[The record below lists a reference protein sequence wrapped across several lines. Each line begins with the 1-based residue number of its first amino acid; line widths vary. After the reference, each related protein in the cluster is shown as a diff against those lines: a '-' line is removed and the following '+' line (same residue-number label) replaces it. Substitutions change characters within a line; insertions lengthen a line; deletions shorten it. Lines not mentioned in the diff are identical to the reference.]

1 MKNTHSLIL
10 TFLLCLFVASSCHRN
25 QHPAISQCMTLAE
38 NHRPESALSLLQ
50 TLNRSRF
57 SEAEAAHYA
66 LVYTLSQ
73 DKSGIDVSND
83 SLLRLAYNHYR
94 TLPTDSLYSRCMYYM
109 GKYYLLTDSAHA
121 AAHCLH
127 EAERAAAAS
136 CDTAVQCMALEKLS
150 TLSHWYAP
158 HQSLQYIDK
167 ALSLYAAYSQAT
179 FTNRIHLQLAKGE
192 NLVYNG
198 RCKEALRLAEHL
210 LPSVLQQGDSA
221 LVSNVYQDLSVFSL
235 VDSNKVQARDY
246 AQLSYRYA
254 PVRNEHKL
262 LALANSYF
270 ELGEDAACLRIL
282 DTLQTKKMSVV
293 YNVFKLR
300 HYIAVRQNSHNLVMN
315 YADSAYT
322 YLEKMYANTMLEKD
336 RHYAESLRKGTALA
350 QAQAQSSQQFYIIV
364 VLIILVVS
372 VVFVAI
378 MVYNN
383 KKKQQK
389 LALENTQTKLQYEAN
404 LLKESQRMEA
414 EKHELELKHKDV
426 QLDMMRQFLIRK
438 IELFNK
444 LSPSDK
450 SSANFLL
457 EEMEWQEIE
466 AFLENAENHFVS
478 KLHTRFPQLDV
489 SDYRFMMLLR
499 LDLPSKSLA
508 RILGVNEGTI
518 RHRSYILKQRLEIT
532 DKSVSLRQYLASLV

>member
-38 NHRPESALSLLQ
+38 NHRPDSAISLLQ
-50 TLNRSRF
+50 KLNRSRF
-57 SEAEAAHYA
+57 TEAEAAHFA

-73 DKSGIDVSND
+73 DKSGVDVSND
-83 SLLRLAYNHYR
+83 SLIRLAYNHYR

-167 ALSLYAAYSQAT
+167 ALSLYAVYSQAT
-179 FTNRIHLQLAKGE
+179 FTNRIYLQLAKGE

-210 LPSVLQQGDSA
+210 LPSVFQQGDSA

-282 DTLQTKKMSVV
+282 DTLQTKK
-293 YNVFKLR
+293 
-300 HYIAVRQNSHNLVMN
+300 
-315 YADSAYT
+315 
-322 YLEKMYANTMLEKD
+322 
-336 RHYAESLRKGTALA
+336 
-350 QAQAQSSQQFYIIV
+350 
-364 VLIILVVS
+364 
-372 VVFVAI
+372 
-378 MVYNN
+378 
-383 KKKQQK
+383 
-389 LALENTQTKLQYEAN
+389 
-404 LLKESQRMEA
+404 
-414 EKHELELKHKDV
+414 
-426 QLDMMRQFLIRK
+426 
-438 IELFNK
+438 
-444 LSPSDK
+444 
-450 SSANFLL
+450 
-457 EEMEWQEIE
+457 
-466 AFLENAENHFVS
+466 
-478 KLHTRFPQLDV
+478 
-489 SDYRFMMLLR
+489 
-499 LDLPSKSLA
+499 
-508 RILGVNEGTI
+508 
-518 RHRSYILKQRLEIT
+518 
-532 DKSVSLRQYLASLV
+532 

>member
-1 MKNTHSLIL
+1 
-10 TFLLCLFVASSCHRN
+10 
-25 QHPAISQCMTLAE
+25 MTLAE
-38 NHRPESALSLLQ
+38 NHRPDSALSLLQ

-57 SEAEAAHYA
+57 TEAEAAHFA

-73 DKSGIDVSND
+73 DKSGVDVSND
-83 SLLRLAYNHYR
+83 SLIRLAYNHYR

-179 FTNRIHLQLAKGE
+179 FTNRIYLQLAKGE

>member
-1 MKNTHSLIL
+1 
-10 TFLLCLFVASSCHRN
+10 
-25 QHPAISQCMTLAE
+25 
-38 NHRPESALSLLQ
+38 
-50 TLNRSRF
+50 
-57 SEAEAAHYA
+57 
-66 LVYTLSQ
+66 
-73 DKSGIDVSND
+73 
-83 SLLRLAYNHYR
+83 
-94 TLPTDSLYSRCMYYM
+94 
-109 GKYYLLTDSAHA
+109 
-121 AAHCLH
+121 
-127 EAERAAAAS
+127 
-136 CDTAVQCMALEKLS
+136 
-150 TLSHWYAP
+150 
-158 HQSLQYIDK
+158 
-167 ALSLYAAYSQAT
+167 
-179 FTNRIHLQLAKGE
+179 
-192 NLVYNG
+192 
-198 RCKEALRLAEHL
+198 
-210 LPSVLQQGDSA
+210 
-221 LVSNVYQDLSVFSL
+221 
-235 VDSNKVQARDY
+235 
-246 AQLSYRYA
+246 
-254 PVRNEHKL
+254 
-262 LALANSYF
+262 
-270 ELGEDAACLRIL
+270 
-282 DTLQTKKMSVV
+282 MSVV

-389 LALENTQTKLQYEAN
+389 LAFENTQTKLQYEAN

-414 EKHELELKHKDV
+414 ERHQLELKHKDV

-450 SSANFLL
+450 SSVNFLL

-478 KLHTRFPQLDV
+478 KLHKRFPLLDL

>member
-1 MKNTHSLIL
+1 M
-10 TFLLCLFVASSCHRN
+10 
-25 QHPAISQCMTLAE
+25 
-38 NHRPESALSLLQ
+38 
-50 TLNRSRF
+50 
-57 SEAEAAHYA
+57 
-66 LVYTLSQ
+66 
-73 DKSGIDVSND
+73 
-83 SLLRLAYNHYR
+83 
-94 TLPTDSLYSRCMYYM
+94 
-109 GKYYLLTDSAHA
+109 
-121 AAHCLH
+121 
-127 EAERAAAAS
+127 
-136 CDTAVQCMALEKLS
+136 
-150 TLSHWYAP
+150 
-158 HQSLQYIDK
+158 
-167 ALSLYAAYSQAT
+167 
-179 FTNRIHLQLAKGE
+179 
-192 NLVYNG
+192 
-198 RCKEALRLAEHL
+198 
-210 LPSVLQQGDSA
+210 
-221 LVSNVYQDLSVFSL
+221 SNVYQDLSVFSL

>member
-38 NHRPESALSLLQ
+38 NHRPDSALSLLQ

-300 HYIAVRQNSHNLVMN
+300 HYIAVRQNSHNLVTN

-350 QAQAQSSQQFYIIV
+350 QAQAQSLQQFYIIV

-372 VVFVAI
+372 VVIVACL
-378 MVYNN
+378 VYSS
-383 KKKQQK
+383 KKKQ
-389 LALENTQTKLQYEAN
+389 
-404 LLKESQRMEA
+404 
-414 EKHELELKHKDV
+414 
-426 QLDMMRQFLIRK
+426 
-438 IELFNK
+438 
-444 LSPSDK
+444 P
-450 SSANFLL
+450 
-457 EEMEWQEIE
+457 
-466 AFLENAENHFVS
+466 
-478 KLHTRFPQLDV
+478 
-489 SDYRFMMLLR
+489 
-499 LDLPSKSLA
+499 
-508 RILGVNEGTI
+508 TI
-518 RHRSYILKQRLEIT
+518 
-532 DKSVSLRQYLASLV
+532 SV

>member
-1 MKNTHSLIL
+1 
-10 TFLLCLFVASSCHRN
+10 
-25 QHPAISQCMTLAE
+25 
-38 NHRPESALSLLQ
+38 
-50 TLNRSRF
+50 
-57 SEAEAAHYA
+57 
-66 LVYTLSQ
+66 
-73 DKSGIDVSND
+73 
-83 SLLRLAYNHYR
+83 
-94 TLPTDSLYSRCMYYM
+94 
-109 GKYYLLTDSAHA
+109 
-121 AAHCLH
+121 
-127 EAERAAAAS
+127 
-136 CDTAVQCMALEKLS
+136 
-150 TLSHWYAP
+150 
-158 HQSLQYIDK
+158 
-167 ALSLYAAYSQAT
+167 
-179 FTNRIHLQLAKGE
+179 
-192 NLVYNG
+192 
-198 RCKEALRLAEHL
+198 
-210 LPSVLQQGDSA
+210 
-221 LVSNVYQDLSVFSL
+221 
-235 VDSNKVQARDY
+235 
-246 AQLSYRYA
+246 
-254 PVRNEHKL
+254 
-262 LALANSYF
+262 
-270 ELGEDAACLRIL
+270 
-282 DTLQTKKMSVV
+282 MSVV

-336 RHYAESLRKGTALA
+336 RHYAECLRKGTALA

-450 SSANFLL
+450 SSVNLLL

-478 KLHTRFPQLDV
+478 KLHKRFPLLDL

-518 RHRSYILKQRLEIT
+518 RHKSYMLKQRLEIT
-532 DKSVSLRQYLASLV
+532 DKSVSLRQYLVNLS

>member
-1 MKNTHSLIL
+1 MPRCATNTN
-10 TFLLCLFVASSCHRN
+10 F
-25 QHPAISQCMTLAE
+25 
-38 NHRPESALSLLQ
+38 
-50 TLNRSRF
+50 
-57 SEAEAAHYA
+57 
-66 LVYTLSQ
+66 
-73 DKSGIDVSND
+73 
-83 SLLRLAYNHYR
+83 
-94 TLPTDSLYSRCMYYM
+94 
-109 GKYYLLTDSAHA
+109 
-121 AAHCLH
+121 
-127 EAERAAAAS
+127 
-136 CDTAVQCMALEKLS
+136 
-150 TLSHWYAP
+150 
-158 HQSLQYIDK
+158 
-167 ALSLYAAYSQAT
+167 
-179 FTNRIHLQLAKGE
+179 
-192 NLVYNG
+192 
-198 RCKEALRLAEHL
+198 
-210 LPSVLQQGDSA
+210 
-221 LVSNVYQDLSVFSL
+221 
-235 VDSNKVQARDY
+235 
-246 AQLSYRYA
+246 
-254 PVRNEHKL
+254 

-450 SSANFLL
+450 SSVNFLL

-478 KLHTRFPQLDV
+478 KLHTRFPLLDV

>member
-1 MKNTHSLIL
+1 
-10 TFLLCLFVASSCHRN
+10 
-25 QHPAISQCMTLAE
+25 
-38 NHRPESALSLLQ
+38 
-50 TLNRSRF
+50 
-57 SEAEAAHYA
+57 
-66 LVYTLSQ
+66 
-73 DKSGIDVSND
+73 
-83 SLLRLAYNHYR
+83 
-94 TLPTDSLYSRCMYYM
+94 
-109 GKYYLLTDSAHA
+109 
-121 AAHCLH
+121 
-127 EAERAAAAS
+127 
-136 CDTAVQCMALEKLS
+136 
-150 TLSHWYAP
+150 
-158 HQSLQYIDK
+158 
-167 ALSLYAAYSQAT
+167 
-179 FTNRIHLQLAKGE
+179 
-192 NLVYNG
+192 
-198 RCKEALRLAEHL
+198 
-210 LPSVLQQGDSA
+210 
-221 LVSNVYQDLSVFSL
+221 
-235 VDSNKVQARDY
+235 
-246 AQLSYRYA
+246 
-254 PVRNEHKL
+254 
-262 LALANSYF
+262 
-270 ELGEDAACLRIL
+270 
-282 DTLQTKKMSVV
+282 MSVV

-444 LSPSDK
+444 FSPSDK
-450 SSANFLL
+450 SSAKILL
-457 EEMEWQEIE
+457 EELEWQEIE

-478 KLHTRFPQLDV
+478 KLHKRFPLLDL

-518 RHRSYILKQRLEIT
+518 RHKSYMLKQRLEIT
-532 DKSVSLRQYLASLV
+532 DKSVSLRQYLVNLS

>member
-1 MKNTHSLIL
+1 
-10 TFLLCLFVASSCHRN
+10 
-25 QHPAISQCMTLAE
+25 
-38 NHRPESALSLLQ
+38 
-50 TLNRSRF
+50 
-57 SEAEAAHYA
+57 
-66 LVYTLSQ
+66 
-73 DKSGIDVSND
+73 
-83 SLLRLAYNHYR
+83 
-94 TLPTDSLYSRCMYYM
+94 
-109 GKYYLLTDSAHA
+109 
-121 AAHCLH
+121 
-127 EAERAAAAS
+127 
-136 CDTAVQCMALEKLS
+136 
-150 TLSHWYAP
+150 
-158 HQSLQYIDK
+158 
-167 ALSLYAAYSQAT
+167 
-179 FTNRIHLQLAKGE
+179 
-192 NLVYNG
+192 
-198 RCKEALRLAEHL
+198 
-210 LPSVLQQGDSA
+210 
-221 LVSNVYQDLSVFSL
+221 
-235 VDSNKVQARDY
+235 
-246 AQLSYRYA
+246 
-254 PVRNEHKL
+254 
-262 LALANSYF
+262 
-270 ELGEDAACLRIL
+270 
-282 DTLQTKKMSVV
+282 MSVV

-450 SSANFLL
+450 SSVNLLL

>member
-1 MKNTHSLIL
+1 MKNNLSLIIAFIL
-10 TFLLCLFVASSCHRN
+10 SLFVASSCHRN
-25 QHPAISQCMTLAE
+25 QHSAISRCMTLAE
-38 NHRPESALSLLQ
+38 NHRPDSALSLLQ

-73 DKSGIDVSND
+73 DKSGVDVSND
-83 SLLRLAYNHYR
+83 SLIRLAYNHYR

-150 TLSHWYAP
+150 TLSHWYAS

-478 KLHTRFPQLDV
+478 KLHTRFPLLDV

>member
-1 MKNTHSLIL
+1 M
-10 TFLLCLFVASSCHRN
+10 
-25 QHPAISQCMTLAE
+25 
-38 NHRPESALSLLQ
+38 
-50 TLNRSRF
+50 
-57 SEAEAAHYA
+57 
-66 LVYTLSQ
+66 
-73 DKSGIDVSND
+73 
-83 SLLRLAYNHYR
+83 
-94 TLPTDSLYSRCMYYM
+94 
-109 GKYYLLTDSAHA
+109 
-121 AAHCLH
+121 
-127 EAERAAAAS
+127 
-136 CDTAVQCMALEKLS
+136 
-150 TLSHWYAP
+150 
-158 HQSLQYIDK
+158 
-167 ALSLYAAYSQAT
+167 
-179 FTNRIHLQLAKGE
+179 
-192 NLVYNG
+192 
-198 RCKEALRLAEHL
+198 
-210 LPSVLQQGDSA
+210 
-221 LVSNVYQDLSVFSL
+221 
-235 VDSNKVQARDY
+235 
-246 AQLSYRYA
+246 
-254 PVRNEHKL
+254 RNEHKL

>member
-1 MKNTHSLIL
+1 MPRCATNTN
-10 TFLLCLFVASSCHRN
+10 F
-25 QHPAISQCMTLAE
+25 
-38 NHRPESALSLLQ
+38 
-50 TLNRSRF
+50 
-57 SEAEAAHYA
+57 
-66 LVYTLSQ
+66 
-73 DKSGIDVSND
+73 
-83 SLLRLAYNHYR
+83 
-94 TLPTDSLYSRCMYYM
+94 
-109 GKYYLLTDSAHA
+109 
-121 AAHCLH
+121 
-127 EAERAAAAS
+127 
-136 CDTAVQCMALEKLS
+136 
-150 TLSHWYAP
+150 
-158 HQSLQYIDK
+158 
-167 ALSLYAAYSQAT
+167 
-179 FTNRIHLQLAKGE
+179 
-192 NLVYNG
+192 
-198 RCKEALRLAEHL
+198 
-210 LPSVLQQGDSA
+210 
-221 LVSNVYQDLSVFSL
+221 
-235 VDSNKVQARDY
+235 
-246 AQLSYRYA
+246 
-254 PVRNEHKL
+254 

-450 SSANFLL
+450 SSVNFLL

-478 KLHTRFPQLDV
+478 KLHTRFPLLDV

-518 RHRSYILKQRLEIT
+518 RHKSYMLKQRLEIT
-532 DKSVSLRQYLASLV
+532 DKSVSLRQYLVNLS

>member
-1 MKNTHSLIL
+1 M
-10 TFLLCLFVASSCHRN
+10 
-25 QHPAISQCMTLAE
+25 
-38 NHRPESALSLLQ
+38 
-50 TLNRSRF
+50 
-57 SEAEAAHYA
+57 
-66 LVYTLSQ
+66 
-73 DKSGIDVSND
+73 
-83 SLLRLAYNHYR
+83 
-94 TLPTDSLYSRCMYYM
+94 
-109 GKYYLLTDSAHA
+109 
-121 AAHCLH
+121 
-127 EAERAAAAS
+127 
-136 CDTAVQCMALEKLS
+136 
-150 TLSHWYAP
+150 
-158 HQSLQYIDK
+158 
-167 ALSLYAAYSQAT
+167 
-179 FTNRIHLQLAKGE
+179 
-192 NLVYNG
+192 
-198 RCKEALRLAEHL
+198 
-210 LPSVLQQGDSA
+210 
-221 LVSNVYQDLSVFSL
+221 
-235 VDSNKVQARDY
+235 
-246 AQLSYRYA
+246 
-254 PVRNEHKL
+254 RNEHKL

-270 ELGEDAACLRIL
+270 ELGEDVACLRIL

-466 AFLENAENHFVS
+466 TFLENAENHFVS

>member
-1 MKNTHSLIL
+1 MPRCATNTN
-10 TFLLCLFVASSCHRN
+10 F
-25 QHPAISQCMTLAE
+25 
-38 NHRPESALSLLQ
+38 
-50 TLNRSRF
+50 
-57 SEAEAAHYA
+57 
-66 LVYTLSQ
+66 
-73 DKSGIDVSND
+73 
-83 SLLRLAYNHYR
+83 
-94 TLPTDSLYSRCMYYM
+94 
-109 GKYYLLTDSAHA
+109 
-121 AAHCLH
+121 
-127 EAERAAAAS
+127 
-136 CDTAVQCMALEKLS
+136 
-150 TLSHWYAP
+150 
-158 HQSLQYIDK
+158 
-167 ALSLYAAYSQAT
+167 
-179 FTNRIHLQLAKGE
+179 
-192 NLVYNG
+192 
-198 RCKEALRLAEHL
+198 
-210 LPSVLQQGDSA
+210 
-221 LVSNVYQDLSVFSL
+221 
-235 VDSNKVQARDY
+235 
-246 AQLSYRYA
+246 
-254 PVRNEHKL
+254 

-282 DTLQTKKMSVV
+282 DMLQTKKMSVV

-450 SSANFLL
+450 SSVNFLL

-478 KLHTRFPQLDV
+478 KLHTRFPLLDV

-499 LDLPSKSLA
+499 LDLPPKSLA

-532 DKSVSLRQYLASLV
+532 DKSVSLRQYLVNLS